1 MLKSPKDVLAKY
13 WGFPSFRGSQEQII
27 NTVLNG
33 TDVIALLPT
42 GGGKSICFQVPAL
55 INDGICIVV
64 SPLIALIQNQ
74 VDTLNQKGIKAIGLT
89 GGKSFEEVNNLLDN
103 CLYGNY
109 KFLYLSPERLQQDV
123 IKDRLLQMKINLF
136 VIDEAHCI
144 SQWGHDFR
152 PAYLACSQLR
162 TLVPH
167 IPIIALTATA
177 TKNVI
182 IDIGEILNLK
192 NPLTIKD
199 SFFRKNLA
207 FKVLED
213 EDKNHQLKRLL
224 SNTKHSSIV
233 YVRNRK
239 SAESLAKLIAASNST
254 ATFFHG
260 GIPQKEKKEKLQ
272 QWLDNKVQVMVA
284 TNAFGMG
291 IDKPDVKLV
300 VHYQIPDCIENYF
313 QEAGRA
319 GRDGQYAEAILI
331 TNKADETRLKR
342 QFLSVLPDIYFLK
355 TAYNKLNNYF
365 QISYGEG
372 HNTKHQLN
380 FNEFCSIYKFNPL
393 LAYNAFKILDQNSVI
408 ALSKAYFTKTTVQ
421 FITSKN
427 VLMEYLQNNQYLSNI
442 VQTIL
447 RTYGGIFEFE
457 TKINTHLVSKKASVQ
472 EKNVISALEQLQ
484 EHNIVNYQGK
494 HSDLEITFLVPRE
507 DDIAINLFAKK
518 VKEQQSIKIDNI
530 NKMLTFI
537 NSKSV
542 CRSIQLLNYFGESKK
557 EVCGMCD
564 VCISQKQENTE
575 VSTIVSEIKQLLKKK
590 KYTSRELISM
600 LKHNQALV
608 LDILKQ
614 MLEDNIIVINTKN
627 EYTLS

>member
-13 WGFPSFRGSQEQII
+13 WGFPDFRGSQEQII
-27 NTVLNG
+27 NAVLDG
-33 TDVIALLPT
+33 TDVVALLPT
-42 GGGKSICFQVPAL
+42 GGGKSICFQIPAL
-55 INDGICIVV
+55 INDGICVVV

-109 KFLYLSPERLQQDV
+109 KFLYISPERLQQDL

-162 TLVPH
+162 TLVSH
-167 IPIIALTATA
+167 VPIIALTATA
-177 TKNVI
+177 TKNVVM
-182 IDIGEILNLK
+182 DIGEILNLS
-192 NPLTIKD
+192 NSLTIKD
-199 SFFRKNLA
+199 SFYRKNLA

-224 SNTKHSSIV
+224 SNSKHSSIV

-239 SAESLAKLIAASNST
+239 SAESLAKLISASNCT

-272 QWLDNKVQVMVA
+272 KWLENKVQVMVA

-300 VHYQIPDCIENYF
+300 IHYQIPDCIENYF

-331 TNKADETRLKR
+331 TNKADETKLKR
-342 QFLSVLPDIYFLK
+342 QFLSVLPDISFLK
-355 TAYNKLNNYF
+355 TVYNKLNNYF

-380 FNEFCSIYKFNPL
+380 FNEFCSVYKFNHL

-408 ALSKAYFTKTTVQ
+408 ALSEAYFTKTTVQ

-427 VLMEYLQNNQYLSNI
+427 VLIEYLKNNQYLSNI
-442 VQTIL
+442 IQTIL

-457 TKINTHLVSKKASVQ
+457 TKINTYLVAKKAEVN

-484 EHNIVNYQGK
+484 EHSIVNYQGK

-507 DDIAINLFAKK
+507 DDITINFFAKK
-518 VKEQQSIKIDNI
+518 VKEQHNIKIDNV
-530 NKMLTFI
+530 NKMLSFI
-537 NSKSV
+537 NSKNV
-542 CRSIQLLNYFGESKK
+542 CRNIQLLNYFGELKK
-557 EVCGMCD
+557 EACGICD
-564 VCISQKQENTE
+564 VCLSQKQENPKI
-575 VSTIVSEIKQLLKKK
+575 STIIIEIRELLKKRS
-590 KYTSRELISM
+590 YTSRELISI

-608 LDILKQ
+608 LGALKE
-614 MLEDNIIVINTKN
+614 MLENKIIEINTKN